1 MSKNI
6 YEILRKPRKHVFFMY
21 NPGLKGKQMKRIL
34 FRYIYCFFS
43 LLLIFMVGMICVYL
57 IPNSSLEPQFSK
69 SKAQLEKEELYPVYL
84 FATDA
89 SILDNFMDDLMVDSC
104 RVSDSYSS
112 IFEAAFDNNGY
123 PRYWNGYLLTLRPT
137 MTQFTYHQIRYI
149 SMFLLLTAFSFCF
162 SGIHHNLNAVTA
174 VGFAISMIACFL
186 VFVGESLQYFSVF
199 MILFVLLLLILYIP
213 SFRSPSNSALLL
225 FAAGMITNFFD
236 MLTAPLLTLG
246 IPLVLILCLFI
257 KDSRVHSFIKR
268 VWLIINH
275 SLAWGM
281 GYALCW
287 ISKWGIGTLATGSNI
302 FEDAMKTAKF
312 RVEGS
317 ESIPLDRSLMF
328 RLNFDTYFFAKGH
341 KPAIFILL
349 LLLILTFIL
358 IRHHRADWK
367 ETVLPFLMIAVFPY
381 VWFFVFANH
390 SQLHYFYTYRIQAIS
405 LFAVFAAI
413 GCGLDLPKKVRNPR
427 V

>member
-1 MSKNI
+1 MSENI
-6 YEILRKPRKHVFFMY
+6 YEILRKPEGRFFLLY
-21 NPGLKGKQMKRIL
+21 NPVLKGKQMKRIL
-34 FRYIYCFFS
+34 FRYLYCFFG
-43 LLLIFMVGMICVYL
+43 LLIIFSIGMICVYL
-57 IPNSSLEPQFSK
+57 IPNTALEPQFSK

-84 FATDA
+84 FAADA
-89 SILDNFMDDLMVDSC
+89 SILDNFMDGLMVDSC

-112 IFEAAFDNNGY
+112 IIEAAFDNNGY

-162 SGIHHNLNAVTA
+162 SGIHRNLNAVIA

-186 VFVGESLQYFSVF
+186 VFIGESLQYFSVF
-199 MILFVLLLLILYIP
+199 MILFVVLLLILYIP
-213 SFRSPSNSALLL
+213 RFRKPSNSALLL
-225 FAAGMITNFFD
+225 FSAGMITNFFD

-246 IPLVLILCLFI
+246 IPLILILCLFI
-257 KDSRVHSFIKR
+257 KSSGPHTFGKR
-268 VWLIINH
+268 AWLIISH
-275 SLAWGM
+275 SLTWGM

-341 KPAIFILL
+341 KPAVFILI
-349 LLLILTFIL
+349 LILILILYL
-358 IRHHRADWK
+358 IRHHRSDWK
-367 ETVLPFLMIAVFPY
+367 ETVLAFLLISVFPY

-405 LFAVFAAI
+405 LFSVFAAL
-413 GCGLDLPKKVRNPR
+413 GCVLDLTKKVRDPQ